1 MECSYNKHTQARKR
15 NNLLSIKVN
24 EEYKM
29 KKCFVKMK
37 DVNLYYPSTT
47 YNATTLKEE
56 IFSRMRL
63 QKKRQ
68 ALYDVHALKDFNLE
82 LNEGDKL
89 GIIGHNGAGKSTLL
103 KTIAG
108 IYPIRTGE
116 IQISGSIRSL
126 FELSLGFEFEATG
139 RENIMYRGL
148 LLGETPDAMQEKE
161 KQIID
166 FADIG
171 DFIDYPIKAYS
182 SGMLVRLAFAISTSI
197 QGDIILLDEIIGAGD
212 ATFYAKAKKRMSGL
226 MDSAKILVL
235 VSHELAVVEE
245 LCNRI
250 ILVKQGEIIAD
261 GVPAEI
267 IEYYRSGT
275 WK

>member
-1 MECSYNKHTQARKR
+1 ME
-15 NNLLSIKVN
+15 
-24 EEYKM
+24 
-29 KKCFVKMK
+29 KCFIKMK

-56 IFSRMRL
+56 VFSRLRL
-63 QKKRQ
+63 QKKRES
-68 ALYDVHALKDFNLE
+68 LCDVHALKNFNLE

-89 GIIGHNGAGKSTLL
+89 GVIGHNGAGKSTLL

-108 IYPIRTGE
+108 IYPIESGE
-116 IQISGSIRSL
+116 IAINGDIRSL

-148 LLGETPDAMQEKE
+148 LLGESPKKIKEKE
-161 KQIID
+161 QEIIE

-171 DFIDYPIKAYS
+171 DFIEYPIKSYS

-212 ATFYAKAKKRMSGL
+212 AKFYVKAKERMLNL
-226 MDSAKILVL
+226 MNSAKILVL
-235 VSHELAVVEE
+235 VSHDLTTIQEICNKVILIERGQIIKYGNTEE
-245 LCNRI
+245 VI
-250 ILVKQGEIIAD
+250 AYYKEIL
-261 GVPAEI
+261 GV
-267 IEYYRSGT
+267 
-275 WK
+275 